1 MSFRRLIPIMKVTLD
16 SKSNQ
21 ELKGC
26 IGEDVVYHNNQPF
39 ATPQN
44 IMKGLAL
51 LEEPSAHATLSNFN
65 TCIFARV
72 RFGAVDGS
80 KNTVALLMRNRK
92 ILDAPLE
99 AMKNPNVLV
108 SKKFKWGRWL
118 SPTFKIRDI
127 YVSDTGSMYV
137 TFGTSATQR

>member
-44 IMKGLAL
+44 IMKGS
-51 LEEPSAHATLSNFN
+51 P
-65 TCIFARV
+65 CW
-72 RFGAVDGS
+72 
-80 KNTVALLMRNRK
+80 
-92 ILDAPLE
+92 
-99 AMKNPNVLV
+99 KNPAPIIIM
-108 SKKFKWGRWL
+108 R
-118 SPTFKIRDI
+118 
-127 YVSDTGSMYV
+127 
-137 TFGTSATQR
+137 